1 MKLEDKLDLI
11 LDYNNQYK
19 LGDRYYLG
27 SEGILHVIVKHEVLR
42 GPTRSYYTIYR
53 PNPKCYKLSIWWA
66 NLRIKLHL

>member
-11 LDYNNQYK
+11 LDYNNQYE
-19 LGDRYYLG
+19 LGDNIWRSGTNYK
-27 SEGILHVIVKHEVLR
+27 IIKHEVLR

-66 NLRIKLHL
+66 RLRVKFGI

>member
-11 LDYNNQYK
+11 LDHNNQYQ
-19 LGDRYYLG
+19 LGNTYIKDGVRY
-27 SEGILHVIVKHEVLR
+27 IIIKHEVLR

-53 PNPKCYKLSIWWA
+53 PNPKRYKLSIWWA